1 MQISNL
7 LIYLGRTEAW
17 GAKIVWAAIIVLT
30 GYLAPKIAFRV
41 VDHFLPTRALPHRPY
56 GTPKELRTLA
66 TLVKSIIQ
74 YVTVFLVL
82 GFLFKVFNLNLTPLL
97 VSAGVVGF
105 AVGFGAQ
112 SFIKDLI
119 SGITFLFEKN
129 FSVGNYVEVGD
140 AVGII
145 EDIGIRTT
153 KIRDIS
159 GRLHILFNGNIS
171 TIKSFTAGSVKVI
184 LDVFLKKKEDV
195 ASGSKILR
203 DLLEDYFHNVRLGVG
218 EIAVSTLQMRSPQ
231 TAIRAEFSIIPL
243 YQNFLF
249 EKIVP
254 RLREVFSE
262 QGILLSTDRVDA
274 TLVFQYP
281 QGTLP
286 VP

>member
-7 LIYLGRTEAW
+7 LIYLGRMEAW
-17 GAKIVWAAIIVLT
+17 GAKIVWVAIIVLT

-41 VDHFLPTRALPHRPY
+41 VDHFLPTRELPHRPY
-56 GTPKELRTLA
+56 GTPKELRTLS

-140 AVGII
+140 AVGLI

-159 GRLHILFNGNIS
+159 GRLHILFNGNIT

-195 ASGSKILR
+195 SPGSKILR
-203 DLLEDYFHNVRLGVG
+203 DLLEDYFHNFRLGVG

-254 RLREVFSE
+254 HLKEIFSE
-262 QGILLSTDRVDA
+262 QGILLSADRIDA
-274 TLVFQYP
+274 TLVFHYP
-281 QGTLP
+281 QTLP